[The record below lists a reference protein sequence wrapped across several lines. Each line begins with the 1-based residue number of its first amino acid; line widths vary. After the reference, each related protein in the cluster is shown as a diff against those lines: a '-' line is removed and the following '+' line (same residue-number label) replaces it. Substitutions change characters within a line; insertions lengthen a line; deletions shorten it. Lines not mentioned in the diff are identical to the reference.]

1 MLYDFPFIS
10 GVFPVFLIIIY
21 GHLQWLQPPPSF
33 PECNETCRE
42 RFTIIRPDRIKTTI
56 SKPCLHD
63 VITLSFMVS
72 GNPRPYFLSL
82 YICPPVSSRHLS
94 LLWQCRFSAATQRLE
109 SLHSQCSVI
118 RYRKSIATTLTTW
131 HETMKQET
139 CHFVMKSARLK
150 CGNGDEQRTPAMKLS
165 YRVKWRAGRVKDLI
179 SVELCGIS
187 VKLLYTSDG
196 LSVSPPEASWPLSWL
211 QTVRYWQWMVNRDVT
226 QLMPVVLQMMSGN
239 QYIDHRVF
247 IDEFN
252 VALILQWFWFNWS
265 I

>member
-1 MLYDFPFIS
+1 MLSPCHLWCLATHD
-10 GVFPVFLIIIY
+10 LIFCPSTSVPLY
-21 GHLQWLQPPPSF
+21 PPATYRYCDSV
-33 PECNETCRE
+33 
-42 RFTIIRPDRIKTTI
+42 D
-56 SKPCLHD
+56 SAQ
-63 VITLSFMVS
+63 
-72 GNPRPYFLSL
+72 
-82 YICPPVSSRHLS
+82 RH
-94 LLWQCRFSAATQRLE
+94 RGLE

-187 VKLLYTSDG
+187 LKLLYTSDG

-247 IDEFN
+247 IGEFN